1 MSSDGTPEAVADVT
15 TIGILHPCTLKNR
28 STAVQISVPFVKDP
42 KADKAS
48 GLVGSLDAGIRP

>member
-1 MSSDGTPEAVADVT
+1 MSSGGTPEAVADVS

-28 STAVQISVPFVKDP
+28 SPAVQVAVPFVKDP
-42 KADKAS
+42 KTDRAS